1 MISFLF
7 IVNRALSSSSS
18 SSGSSS
24 ISSAAASLTNK
35 KMTAPGPRPLVL
47 CGPSG
52 SGKSTLLKRLF
63 AEFPSTFGFSIS
75 HTTRKP
81 REGEEHGVHYYFV
94 ERPEMEAAIAGDEF
108 IETAAIA
115 GDEFIETAEFTGNL
129 YGTSKAAVREI
140 QAQGRLCILDI
151 EQKGVEQIRRTD
163 LNPIL
168 IFNNPP
174 SIKELERR
182 LRKRGS
188 ETEESLSKRLNA
200 AQVEIDYGL
209 TPGNFHKIINN
220 VDIDVA
226 YEEFRNFVVQ
236 ELEEQQKQG
245 VSVNLK

>member
-7 IVNRALSSSSS
+7 IVNRALSSSSNTAATLTS
-18 SSGSSS
+18 KKM
-24 ISSAAASLTNK
+24 SAA
-35 KMTAPGPRPLVL
+35 GPRPLVL

-63 AEFPSTFGFSIS
+63 ADFPNTFGFSIS

-81 REGEEHGVHYYFV
+81 RQGEEHAVHYYFV
-94 ERPEMEAAIAGDEF
+94 ERPEMEAAIAGN
-108 IETAAIA
+108 
-115 GDEFIETAEFTGNL
+115 EFIETAEFSGNL

-140 QAQGRLCILDI
+140 QAQGRVCILDI

-174 SIKELERR
+174 SIEELERR
-182 LRKRGS
+182 LRLRGS
-188 ETEESLSKRLNA
+188 ETEESLRKRLNA
-200 AQVEIDYGL
+200 AQVELDYGL
-209 TPGNFHKIINN
+209 TEGNFHKIINN

-226 YEEFRNFVVQ
+226 YQEFRDFVVK
-236 ELEEQQKQG
+236 ELTEQANQG
-245 VSVNLK
+245 VPVILN

>member
-7 IVNRALSSSSS
+7 IVNRALSSSTASNLSS
-18 SSGSSS
+18 R
-24 ISSAAASLTNK
+24 

-52 SGKSTLLKRLF
+52 SGKSTLLKKLF
-63 AEFPSTFGFSIS
+63 AEFPNTFGFSIS

-81 REGEEHGVHYYFV
+81 RKGEEHGVHYYFV
-94 ERPEMEAAIAGDEF
+94 ERPEMEAAIA
-108 IETAAIA
+108 A
-115 GDEFIETAEFTGNL
+115 DEFIETAEFTGNL

-140 QAQGRLCILDI
+140 QAQGRVCILDI

-174 SIKELERR
+174 TIEELERR
-182 LRKRGS
+182 LRLRGS
-188 ETEESLSKRLNA
+188 ETEETLKKRLNA
-200 AQVEIDYGL
+200 AQVEIEYGL

-226 YEEFRNFVVQ
+226 YNEFRNFVVQ
-236 ELEEQQKQG
+236 ELKAQESQG
-245 VSVNLK
+245 VPINLN

>member
-1 MISFLF
+1 MISFLY
-7 IVNRALSSSSS
+7 IVNRALSSTSI
-18 SSGSSS
+18 GSSPG
-24 ISSAAASLTNK
+24 ITQSLLTS
-35 KMTAPGPRPLVL
+35 KMSAPGPRPLVL

-63 AEFPSTFGFSIS
+63 AEFPNTFGFSIS

-108 IETAAIA
+108 IETA
-115 GDEFIETAEFTGNL
+115 EFTGNL

-140 QAQGRLCILDI
+140 QAKGRVCILDI

-174 SIKELERR
+174 TIKELERR
-182 LRKRGS
+182 LRLRGS
-188 ETEESLSKRLNA
+188 ETEETLNKRLNA

-226 YEEFRNFVVQ
+226 YQEFRDFVVQ
-236 ELEEQQKQG
+236 ELKKQESAG
-245 VSVNLK
+245 VTIALD

>member
-18 SSGSSS
+18 NTAATLTSKKM
-24 ISSAAASLTNK
+24 SAA
-35 KMTAPGPRPLVL
+35 GPRPLVL

-63 AEFPSTFGFSIS
+63 ADFPNTFGFSIS

-81 REGEEHGVHYYFV
+81 RKGEEHAVHYYFV
-94 ERPEMEAAIAGDEF
+94 ERPEMEAAIAGN
-108 IETAAIA
+108 
-115 GDEFIETAEFTGNL
+115 EFIETAEFSGNL

-140 QAQGRLCILDI
+140 QSQGRVCILDI

-174 SIKELERR
+174 SIEELERR
-182 LRKRGS
+182 LRLRGS
-188 ETEESLSKRLNA
+188 ETEESLRKRLNA
-200 AQVEIDYGL
+200 AQVELDYGL
-209 TPGNFHKIINN
+209 KAGNFHKIINN

-226 YEEFRNFVVQ
+226 YQEFRDFVVQ
-236 ELEEQQKQG
+236 ELTEQANQG
-245 VSVNLK
+245 VTVSLN

>member
-7 IVNRALSSSSS
+7 IVNRAFSSSTSRSS
-18 SSGSSS
+18 VSSKIMSH
-24 ISSAAASLTNK
+24 
-35 KMTAPGPRPLVL
+35 GPRPLVL

-63 AEFPSTFGFSIS
+63 AEFPTTFGFSIS

-94 ERPEMEAAIAGDEF
+94 ERPEMELAIAN
-108 IETAAIA
+108 
-115 GDEFIETAEFTGNL
+115 DEFIETAEFSGNM

-140 QAQGRLCILDI
+140 QNQGRVCILDI
-151 EQKGVEQIRRTD
+151 EQKGVEQIRKTD

-174 SIKELERR
+174 TIEELERR
-182 LRKRGS
+182 LRLRGS
-188 ETEESLSKRLNA
+188 ETEETLRKRLDA
-200 AQVEIDYGL
+200 AQVEISYGL

-226 YEEFRNFVVQ
+226 YTEFRDFVVQ
-236 ELEEQQKQG
+236 ELKQQEAEG
-245 VSVNLK
+245 VRVSLN

>member
-18 SSGSSS
+18 GVS
-24 ISSAAASLTNK
+24 SSAATLTRSKK

-63 AEFPSTFGFSIS
+63 AEFPNTFGFSIS

-81 REGEEHGVHYYFV
+81 RAGEEHGVHYYFV
-94 ERPEMEAAIAGDEF
+94 ERPEMEE
-108 IETAAIA
+108 AIA

-140 QAQGRLCILDI
+140 QAQGRVCILDI

-174 SIKELERR
+174 SIEELERR
-182 LRKRGS
+182 LRQRGS

-200 AQVEIDYGL
+200 AQVELDYGL

-236 ELEEQQKQG
+236 ELKEQEKQG
-245 VSVNLK
+245 VSVSLK

>member
-1 MISFLF
+1 MISFLY
-7 IVNRALSSSSS
+7 IVNRALSSTSI
-18 SSGSSS
+18 GSTPGITQSV
-24 ISSAAASLTNK
+24 LTS

-63 AEFPSTFGFSIS
+63 AEYPNTFGFSIS

-81 REGEEHGVHYYFV
+81 REGEQHGVHYYFV
-94 ERPEMEAAIAGDEF
+94 ERPEME
-108 IETAAIA
+108 AAIA

-140 QAQGRLCILDI
+140 QAKGRVCILDI

-174 SIKELERR
+174 TIKELERR
-182 LRKRGS
+182 LRLRGS
-188 ETEESLSKRLNA
+188 ETEETLKKRLNA
-200 AQVEIDYGL
+200 ALVEIDYGL

-226 YEEFRNFVVQ
+226 YQEFRDFVVQ
-236 ELEEQQKQG
+236 ELKKQASAG
-245 VSVNLK
+245 VTIVLN

>member
-1 MISFLF
+1 MISFLY
-7 IVNRALSSSSS
+7 IVNRALSSTSI
-18 SSGSSS
+18 GSSPG
-24 ISSAAASLTNK
+24 ITQSLLTS

-63 AEFPSTFGFSIS
+63 AEFPNTFGFSIS

-108 IETAAIA
+108 IETA
-115 GDEFIETAEFTGNL
+115 EFTGNL

-140 QAQGRLCILDI
+140 QAKGRVCILDI

-174 SIKELERR
+174 TIKELERR
-182 LRKRGS
+182 LRLRGS
-188 ETEESLSKRLNA
+188 ETEETLNKRLNA

-226 YEEFRNFVVQ
+226 YQEFRDFVVQ
-236 ELEEQQKQG
+236 ELKKQESAG
-245 VSVNLK
+245 VTIDLN

>member
-1 MISFLF
+1 MISFLY
-7 IVNRALSSSSS
+7 IVNRALSSTSI
-18 SSGSSS
+18 GSSPGITQS
-24 ISSAAASLTNK
+24 VLTS

-63 AEFPSTFGFSIS
+63 AEYPNTFGFSIS

-94 ERPEMEAAIAGDEF
+94 ERPDME
-108 IETAAIA
+108 AAIA

-140 QAQGRLCILDI
+140 QAKGRVCILDI

-174 SIKELERR
+174 TIKELERR
-182 LRKRGS
+182 LRLRGS
-188 ETEESLSKRLNA
+188 ETEESLNKRLNA

-226 YEEFRNFVVQ
+226 YQEFRDFVVQ
-236 ELEEQQKQG
+236 ELKKQESAG
-245 VSVNLK
+245 VTIALD

>member
-7 IVNRALSSSSS
+7 IVNRALSSSSNTAATLT
-18 SSGSSS
+18 GKKM
-24 ISSAAASLTNK
+24 SAA
-35 KMTAPGPRPLVL
+35 GPRPLVL

-63 AEFPSTFGFSIS
+63 ADFPNTFGFSIS

-81 REGEEHGVHYYFV
+81 RQGEEHAVHYYFV
-94 ERPEMEAAIAGDEF
+94 ERPEMEAAIAGN
-108 IETAAIA
+108 
-115 GDEFIETAEFTGNL
+115 EFIETAEFSGNL

-140 QAQGRLCILDI
+140 QAQGRVCILDI

-174 SIKELERR
+174 SIEELERR
-182 LRKRGS
+182 LRLRGS
-188 ETEESLSKRLNA
+188 ETEESLRKRLNA
-200 AQVEIDYGL
+200 AQVELDYGL
-209 TPGNFHKIINN
+209 TEGNFHKIINN

-226 YEEFRNFVVQ
+226 YQEFRDFVVK
-236 ELEEQQKQG
+236 ELTEQANQG
-245 VSVNLK
+245 VPVILN

>member
-1 MISFLF
+1 MISFLY
-7 IVNRALSSSSS
+7 IVNRALSSTSI
-18 SSGSSS
+18 GSSPGITQS
-24 ISSAAASLTNK
+24 VLTS

-63 AEFPSTFGFSIS
+63 AEYPNTFGFSIS

-94 ERPEMEAAIAGDEF
+94 ERPDME
-108 IETAAIA
+108 AAIA

-140 QAQGRLCILDI
+140 QAKGRVCILDI

-174 SIKELERR
+174 TIKELERR
-182 LRKRGS
+182 LRLRGS
-188 ETEESLSKRLNA
+188 ETEESLNKRLNA

-226 YEEFRNFVVQ
+226 YQEFRDFVVQ
-236 ELEEQQKQG
+236 ELKKQESAG
-245 VSVNLK
+245 VTIALN

>member
-7 IVNRALSSSSS
+7 IVNRALSSSST
-18 SSGSSS
+18 GTAATLTTKKM
-24 ISSAAASLTNK
+24 SAA
-35 KMTAPGPRPLVL
+35 GPRPLVL

-63 AEFPSTFGFSIS
+63 ADFPNTFGFSIS

-81 REGEEHGVHYYFV
+81 REGEEHGVHYFFV
-94 ERPEMEAAIAGDEF
+94 ERPEMEAAMAN
-108 IETAAIA
+108 
-115 GDEFIETAEFTGNL
+115 DEFIETAEFTGNL

-140 QAQGRLCILDI
+140 QAQGKVCILDI

-174 SIKELERR
+174 TIQELERR
-182 LRKRGS
+182 LRLRGS
-188 ETEESLSKRLNA
+188 ETEETLRKRLTA
-200 AQVEIDYGL
+200 AQVELDYGL

-220 VDIDVA
+220 VDMDVA
-226 YEEFRNFVVQ
+226 YQEFRDFVVQ
-236 ELEEQQKQG
+236 ELKNQESQG
-245 VSVNLK
+245 VTVNLN

>member
-18 SSGSSS
+18 AG
-24 ISSAAASLTNK
+24 ISTAVHTSK
-35 KMTAPGPRPLVL
+35 KMTTAQGPRPLVL

-63 AEFPSTFGFSIS
+63 TEFPNTFGFSIS

-81 REGEEHGVHYYFV
+81 REGEEHAVHYYFV
-94 ERPEMEAAIAGDEF
+94 ERPDMEAAIA
-108 IETAAIA
+108 A
-115 GDEFIETAEFTGNL
+115 DEFIETAEFTGNL

-140 QAQGRLCILDI
+140 QAKGRVCILDI

-174 SIKELERR
+174 SIGELERR
-182 LRKRGS
+182 LRLRGS
-188 ETEESLSKRLNA
+188 ETEETLKKRLNA
-200 AQVEIDYGL
+200 ALVEIEYGL
-209 TPGNFHKIINN
+209 KPGNFHKIINN

-226 YEEFRNFVVQ
+226 YQEFRDFVVQ
-236 ELEEQQKQG
+236 ELKQQERDG
-245 VSVNLK
+245 VAISLN